1 MPLQKQRRHI
11 IFGGRVQG
19 VGFRY
24 RAYYLA
30 QSLRLT
36 GWVRNLWDD
45 TVEMEIQG
53 EISSID
59 RLMQGLSEG
68 SYISIE
74 WMDSKNIPLEKESC
88 FTVR

>member
-30 QSLRLT
+30 QSLGLT

-74 WMDSKNIPLEKESC
+74 WIDSKNIPLEKESC